1 MTKENETIEAIS
13 DHMADNFDKGK
24 SKKRLSILPW
34 VVYALVIATAGLAVV
49 SWCKNTAE
57 IADEWYYLALF
68 SCVAAFLLAV
78 FPIKLPKALTALLM
92 IVIPIGSFYLLEW
105 MTHDPEM
112 IVMSVQVLEYIFYGL
127 LFMLVFAICGR
138 ADVGYF
144 LATAFVLVI
153 GLANYFVLDFRGNP
167 ILPWDLNAAGTAL
180 SVADNFVFQ
189 GTFEVM
195 WCLLGFL
202 GLFAVIPKLDL
213 KIRTAK
219 VRIFW
224 IALLC
229 ILSFAY
235 FRALQVKEIKDKA
248 KVYEEPFTQ
257 WHVYKKNG
265 FFVSFIVNARFM
277 DFTVPEGYSPDAAQ
291 AVLREAKEAYGKE
304 QTPGGKQ
311 GGEAG
316 NQEQPPKGMQGGESE
331 NQERPNIIVIMD
343 EAFSDLTV
351 LGDFETNKA
360 VMPNINKL
368 FKGDD
373 VISGTLRVS
382 VFGGNTA
389 NTEFEFLTGMS
400 CAFLP
405 SGSTAYQQY
414 IKHDTPSMASILK
427 SYGYETLAMHPY
439 GATGWNRNE
448 VYPWLGFDRSMFKP
462 DFAER
467 AVLRNY
473 VSDKAVVRQI
483 IREYEAK
490 EEGKPLFAFAVT
502 MQNHGSYSKS
512 FENFTPDIYV
522 TNPDLGKLPKTEM
535 YLTLCRWTDDAV
547 RKLVSYFKET
557 DEKTLIVFFGDH
569 QPALLETKF
578 FKSLL
583 GKNPADLTWE
593 EQVPRYQVPFFIW
606 ANYDLGELEQSD
618 VDISANYLS
627 NLVMDAAGLPKTDFQ
642 IYLETLREELPVVT
656 AGFYFTK
663 DGELHEVTEDA
674 IAAEPLLKQ
683 YRIVQYN
690 DLFDWKKRVDG
701 FSATK

>member
-1 MTKENETIEAIS
+1 MEKENETGQALSTDLTENAGQ
-13 DHMADNFDKGK
+13 GK
-24 SKKRLSILPW
+24 TKKKWTILLW
-34 VVYALVIATAGLAVV
+34 IVYALMIAGAGLFVV
-49 SWCKNTAE
+49 SWCKDTAE
-57 IADEWYYLALF
+57 IADEWYYLAII
-68 SCVAAFLLAV
+68 SCVAGFLLAV
-78 FPIKLPKALTALLM
+78 FPVKLPKGLSALLM
-92 IVIPIGSFYLLEW
+92 IVIPVGSFYLLEW

-112 IVMSVQVLEYIFYGL
+112 IVMSVKVLEYIFYWL
-127 LFMLVFAICGR
+127 LFMLAFSLCGR

-153 GLANYFVLDFRGNP
+153 GLANYFVMDFRGNP
-167 ILPWDLNAAGTAL
+167 ILPWDLTAAGTAF
-180 SVADNFVFQ
+180 SVADNFVYQ
-189 GTFEVM
+189 GSFEVM
-195 WCLLGFL
+195 WSLLGFL

-213 KIRTAK
+213 RVRTAK
-219 VRIFW
+219 VRVFW
-224 IALLC
+224 LALVC

-235 FRALQVKEIKDKA
+235 FRALQVKEFKTKTQ
-248 KVYEEPFTQ
+248 VYEEPFTQ

-265 FFVSFIVNARFM
+265 FFVSFLVNMRFM
-277 DFTVPEGYSPDAAQ
+277 DLSVPAGYSPDAAKAILQ
-291 AVLREAKEAYGKE
+291 EAKEASEKKQNSGSAAEDKD
-304 QTPGGKQ
+304 GKQ
-311 GGEAG
+311 EDY
-316 NQEQPPKGMQGGESE
+316 
-331 NQERPNIIVIMD
+331 PNIIIIMD

-360 VMPNINKL
+360 VMPNIDKL
-368 FKGDD
+368 LRGDN
-373 VISGTLRVS
+373 VISGALYVS

-389 NTEFEFLTGMS
+389 NTEFEVLTGMS

-439 GATGWNRNE
+439 GATGWNRDE
-448 VYPWLGFDRSMFKP
+448 VYPWLGFDRAKFKP

-490 EEGKPLFAFAVT
+490 KEDAPLFAFAVT

-512 FENFTPDIYV
+512 FDNFTPDIYV

-547 RKLVSYFKET
+547 RKLVEYFKAV

-578 FKSLL
+578 FKELL
-583 GKNPADLTWE
+583 GKNPSELTWK
-593 EQVPRYQVPFFIW
+593 EQVARYQVPYFIW
-606 ANYDLGELEQSD
+606 ANYDLGEMERSD
-618 VDISANYLS
+618 FDTSANYLS
-627 NLVMDAAGLPKTDFQ
+627 SIVMEAAGLPKTDFQ
-642 IYLETLREELPVVT
+642 LYLDELRETFPAVT
-656 AGFYFTK
+656 AGFYFTA
-663 DGELHEVTEDA
+663 DGEVHEVTEEA
-674 IAAEPLLKQ
+674 IAAEPLLRQ
-683 YRIVQYN
+683 YEIVQHN
-690 DLFDWKKRVDG
+690 DLFDWKNRVEG
-701 FSATK
+701 FLAE